1 MTATRPTPS
10 EELLRFTAQLPHER
24 DSLLQF
30 ALRVAEELPA
40 GSRLIDVGAGN
51 SPYRELFDHL
61 HYESTDWE
69 HSVHPGARAVDHVG
83 PAHDLP
89 VPDESYDAVLVHA
102 GARARPQPRRRDRRA
117 VPGPASRRTP
127 LHDGAARLGA
137 ARDAV

>member
-1 MTATRPTPS
+1 MTATRRTPS

-30 ALRVAEELPA
+30 ALRVADELPA

-89 VPDESYDAVLVHA
+89 V
-102 GARARPQPRRRDRRA
+102 R
-117 VPGPASRRTP
+117 
-127 LHDGAARLGA
+127 
-137 ARDAV
+137 